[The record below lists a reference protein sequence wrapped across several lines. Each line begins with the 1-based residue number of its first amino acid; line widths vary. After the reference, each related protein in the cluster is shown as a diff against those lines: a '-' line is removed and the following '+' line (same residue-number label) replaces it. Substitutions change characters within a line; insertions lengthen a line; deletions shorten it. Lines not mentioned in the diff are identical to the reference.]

1 MAWLEAFV
9 EQGVP
14 SSIIHAS
21 VRSDNPSR
29 FETGSGIIVSDTRL
43 ERSGNKFGK
52 SSFCVLDSC
61 PVVRSLCALY
71 GFQWKTIRMDTV
83 NFRSLGPVEDVQISG
98 NKDGIQLA
106 DRVEDNVPMF
116 VGNVPFGSST
126 IPGFPAAAA
135 EEAPTVAPVPRVR
148 EDHFEGDADSEHADE
163 EPLSR
168 GTILSHRPH
177 HFPQLSC
184 MRSTF
189 QKH

>member
-9 EQGVP
+9 EQGAP

-21 VRSDNPSR
+21 VHSDNPSR
-29 FETGSGIIVSDTRL
+29 FETGSGIIVSDTRP

-71 GFQWKTIRMDTV
+71 DFQWKTIRMDTI
-83 NFRSLGPVEDVQISG
+83 NFRSS

-135 EEAPTVAPVPRVR
+135 EEAPAVAPVPRVR

-184 MRSTF
+184 MRSMF